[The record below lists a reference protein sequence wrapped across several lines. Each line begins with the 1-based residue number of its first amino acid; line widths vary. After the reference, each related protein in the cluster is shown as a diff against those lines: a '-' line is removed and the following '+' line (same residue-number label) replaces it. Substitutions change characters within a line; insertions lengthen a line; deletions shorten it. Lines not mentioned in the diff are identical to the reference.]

1 MFDGVMNSQALED
14 YRKQNMTIFK
24 PAIALM
30 NRLKYPQKFFL
41 ISLLFVLPLALV
53 MGLLITE
60 LDSRIDF
67 TQKEIYGNKYLRP
80 LNRLWQYLPERQLL
94 LQRQSYKQSRLKD
107 ESLSTQKIANLEI
120 KINQEFQTL
129 SELDI
134 QLGKELKSSQ
144 KLQELKDRW
153 RILVGSQESLEFR
166 SHDLLISEI
175 NDFHRHIVDFSN
187 LILDPDLDSYYLMD
201 AIAFKLPEMQR
212 LLYKMIQIEGEIFFK
227 KDITP
232 DKKFTLISLV
242 SLLSYYNE
250 NLAANLERSFQNH
263 PSPKLRN
270 DLSLLL
276 RNFIVNVSDTN
287 SYSSQLASQGSE
299 SLTSESVYVEEM
311 QTTFEDSFIL
321 WDKVSQSLAELLE
334 RRIQGFKDRRIFVI
348 TFVAIILSCIV
359 YLFIGFYLSVMRT
372 VHQLDIASK
381 QMTLGDSM
389 LLNLDSKDELSM
401 VVRSFNNVAIAL
413 KESEEKYRSIF
424 ENSVDGIFQ
433 TTVNGHYLN
442 VNPALADIYGYTS
455 VEQMLAQIKNI
466 DSDLY
471 VERDRRQQ
479 FQELMEKDDTIT
491 GFESQVYK
499 SDRSTIWISENV
511 RALRDDSDKIIYYE
525 GTVEDITQRKLAEI
539 NLEKANQQILSLN
552 NLLKEEN
559 LRMSGELQVTR
570 KLQEMILPKDHEL
583 ALIVGLDISG
593 FMEPAAEVGGDYYDV
608 LQQNGRIKIG
618 IGDVTGHGL
627 ESGMLMIMVQ
637 TAVRTLLQNDENDP
651 VRFLDTLNRTIYGN
665 VQRMASDKNLTLAL
679 IDYEHGKLTLSGQ
692 HEEMIVVR
700 KNGFLERFDT
710 IDLGFPIGLEEEI
723 SEFLSQKHIRLETGD
738 VVVLYTD
745 GITEAENEAHKM
757 YGVERL
763 CEVICNNV
771 DEPAIAIRRAVI
783 ADLRS
788 HIGTQKIYDDITLL
802 VLKQK

>member
-94 LQRQSYKQSRLKD
+94 LQRQSYKRSRLKD

-134 QLGKELKSSQ
+134 QLGKELKSSR

-227 KDITP
+227 QDITP

-372 VHQLDIASK
+372 VYQLDIASK
-381 QMTLGDSM
+381 QMTSGDSM

-745 GITEAENEAHKM
+745 GITEAENEARKM